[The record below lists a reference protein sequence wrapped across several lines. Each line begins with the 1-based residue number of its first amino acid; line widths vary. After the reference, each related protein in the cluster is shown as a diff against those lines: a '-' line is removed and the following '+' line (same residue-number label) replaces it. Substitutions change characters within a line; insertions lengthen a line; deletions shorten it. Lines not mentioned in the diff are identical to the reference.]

1 MSAPV
6 LPLAISLVFYILPVI
21 LASVA
26 WHLWLH
32 HYLRPKFFRAQ
43 EYVLLEI
50 KLPKEILKT
59 PAAMELALN
68 ALQQGWDGDDLIT
81 MYLNPGQARG
91 WFTLELVSIGGSVRF
106 YLWTQKFH
114 QNIVE
119 AQFYAQYPEIEI
131 REVDDYVHDVPY
143 GLPGSDWK
151 LWGVEYKLA
160 KEDAYPIKTYID
172 YGLDKPATDRESEAT
187 RVDPL
192 TPILEFLGSIAPTEQ
207 IWIQIPVMAAKDRY
221 HKAGTFFAREGW
233 KDRGK
238 ALVKKLT
245 EPKKTGAEDEFGLT
259 MLSPGE
265 RKAVE
270 AIERSL
276 TKPAF
281 DCGLRAVYLSKPE
294 TNNPNRYVALLGLF
308 KQFNSNDLNGFKTSW
323 TTGGKYVWDKYTIT
337 GGDKVAKLKAMIF
350 DAYRSR
356 SYFYPPYVGKP
367 FVLSAEE
374 LATIYHFPGSVA
386 ATPNL
391 SKIESKRAEPPGNLP
406 V

>member
-1 MSAPV
+1 MLASV
-6 LPLAISLVFYILPVI
+6 VPLAITVVFYLLPFV
-21 LASVA
+21 LAFVA

-32 HYLRPKFFRAQ
+32 HYLRPKFFRGQ
-43 EYVLLEI
+43 KYVLLEI

-59 PAAMELALN
+59 PQAMELAIH
-68 ALQQGWDGDDLIT
+68 AFQQGFDGDNLYT
-81 MYLNPGQARG
+81 MYVSPGQARG
-91 WFTLELVSIGGSVRF
+91 WFSLELVSIGGDVRF
-106 YLWTQKFH
+106 YIWCQKFH
-114 QNIVE
+114 QNIIE
-119 AQFYAQYPEIEI
+119 AQFYSQYPEIEI
-131 REVDDYVHDVPY
+131 REAPDYVHDVPF
-143 GLPGSDWK
+143 GLPDSDWK
-151 LWGVEYKLA
+151 LWGAEFKLA

-172 YGLDKPATDRESEAT
+172 YGLDKPATDRESEAA

-192 TPILEFLGSIAPTEQ
+192 TPILEFLGSLAPTEQ
-207 IWIQIPVMAAKDRY
+207 VWIQILVMDAKDRY
-221 HKAGTFFAREGW
+221 HKSGTLFGKEGW
-233 KDRGK
+233 KDKGK

-245 EPKKTGAEDEFGLT
+245 EPKKTGAEDEFGIS

-281 DCGLRAVYLSKPE
+281 DCGLRAIYLSKPE
-294 TNNPNRYVALLGLF
+294 TSHPNRYVALLGLF
-308 KQFNSNDLNGFKTSW
+308 KQFGSNDLNGFKTGW
-323 TTGGKYVWDKYTIT
+323 TTGGKYIWHKYTIT

-350 DAYRSR
+350 DAYRMR

-391 SKIESKRAEPPGNLP
+391 GKIESKRAEPPVNLP